1 MLNSNSRVPDS
12 SARRRLL
19 QLFILI
25 LIVVGLFSY
34 SDPSTSVTIVK
45 ADTGCASST
54 PSGGAYTVT
63 LCFTTPTGGSLT
75 GNVTV
80 TATASVTGNNPGVQ
94 RMVFY
99 LDNAY
104 LLTDYQP
111 AYTFTL
117 PTPHWVDGTHTIA
130 VEALMRDGY
139 TTVNRGSVTV
149 IFVNGVSTPPVN
161 TSTFTPALGSNPG
174 GNPLVVVAAGDGA
187 GGETNAS
194 SVVNLVSSLNP
205 NLFLYLG
212 DVYEKG
218 SVAEFFNWYGTNNQ
232 NFSKFNPIT
241 DPTIGNHE
249 YSGSSGGAGYFDYW
263 NNVPNYYSYTTGGWH
278 FISLNA
284 NSQLNGYSPAS
295 AQYQWLAQDLASNT
309 TGCTLVYYH
318 QPLYNIGPEG
328 NQSAMQQI
336 WALLVQDKVDIV
348 VNGHDHDYQ
357 RWVPLDGSGNPN
369 STTGITEFVAG
380 GGGHG
385 IQTISRTDS
394 RVAKTFDSHTNPAP
408 YGALRLVLTGTNAT
422 YSYINTSNTVLDT
435 GTIACKK
442 AASLPTATP
451 TATPTPTSF
460 FSPTPTNT
468 PTATSTP
475 TNTPTP
481 SSTPTATNTPT
492 NTATPANTFTSTPT
506 FTPTDTFTPTAT
518 FTSTMS
524 PTPSN
529 TPTITPTPTATDT
542 PTPSNTPTDTPTP
555 TATPSTF
562 TFTPIADAYVNSGSP
577 TMNYGTATA
586 LRADGSP
593 DLHSYLKFTVTGL
606 SGAPTQVILRLFATS
621 TSTTG
626 VTVTGVSDTSWGEKT
641 IIYNNMPAIDGSV
654 GGSSGPIKTANTFIS
669 INITSLIT
677 GSGTFSIA
685 VTTTN
690 STAIGMASRETG
702 ANSPQLVITP

>member
-1 MLNSNSRVPDS
+1 MLNNKKRVPDS
-12 SARRRLL
+12 YLRRRLL
-19 QLFILI
+19 QLSILV
-25 LIVVGLFSY
+25 LIVIGLFSY
-34 SDPSTSVTIVK
+34 PDLSTSLTI
-45 ADTGCASST
+45 ANAATGCASSS

-104 LLTDYQP
+104 LLTDYQT

-117 PTPHWVDGTHTIA
+117 PTARWVDGTHTIA

-149 IFVNGVSTPPVN
+149 IFVNGVTTPPIN
-161 TSTFTPALGSNPG
+161 NNTFTPALGTNPA

-194 SVVNLVSSLNP
+194 NVVSLISSLNP

-218 SVAEFFNWYGTNNQ
+218 SVAEFFNWYGNNSQ
-232 NFSKFNPIT
+232 NFSVFKTIT

-249 YSGSSGGAGYFDYW
+249 YTNGSPVGYFDYW
-263 NNVPNYYSYTTGGWH
+263 NNVPNYYSFNSGGWH

-284 NSQLNGYSPAS
+284 NSQFGGTSTNS
-295 AQYQWLAQDLASNT
+295 AQYQWLAQDLTSNAM
-309 TGCTLVYYH
+309 GCTLVFYH
-318 QPLYNIGPEG
+318 QPLYNVGSEG
-328 NQSAMQQI
+328 NQTAMQQI
-336 WALLVQDKVDIV
+336 WALLVQNKVDIV
-348 VNGHDHDYQ
+348 LNGHDHDYQ
-357 RWVPLDGSGNPN
+357 RWVPLDGSGTPNPT
-369 STTGITEFVAG
+369 SGITEFVVG

-408 YGALRLVLTGTNAT
+408 YGALRLLLTATNVT
-422 YSYINTSNTVLDT
+422 YSYINTSSTVLDT

-442 AASLPTATP
+442 ASAIPTATP
-451 TATPTPTSF
+451 TATPTPTPF
-460 FSPTPTNT
+460 FSPTPTST
-468 PTATSTP
+468 PTATGTP
-475 TNTPTP
+475 TSTPTP
-481 SSTPTATNTPT
+481 SSTPTASDTPT
-492 NTATPANTFTSTPT
+492 NTATPANTSTPTAT
-506 FTPTDTFTPTAT
+506 FTPTDTFTPTNT
-518 FTSTMS
+518 FT
-524 PTPSN
+524 PTDTF
-529 TPTITPTPTATDT
+529 TPTLT
-542 PTPSNTPTDTPTP
+542 PTPSDTPTNTPTP
-555 TATPSTF
+555 TATPTSNTI
-562 TFTPIADAYVNSGSP
+562 TPIADSYVNSGSP
-577 TMNYGTATA
+577 TTNYGTATS

-593 DLHSYLKFTVTGL
+593 DLHSYLKFTVSGL
-606 SGAPTQVILRLFATS
+606 SGAPSQVILRLFATS

-626 VTVTGVSDTSWGEKT
+626 VNVSGVSDTSWGEKT
-641 IIYNNMPAIDGSV
+641 INFSNMPAIDGSLA
-654 GGSSGPIKTANTFIS
+654 GSSGPIKTANTFIS
-669 INITSLIT
+669 INVTSLIT
-677 GSGTFSIA
+677 GNGTFSLA

-690 STAIGMASRETG
+690 STAISMASRESG